1 MSANLAIS
9 LDAMGGDNAPE
20 MVIRGADIARQRF
33 PDAQFLFFGD
43 EKRIAPMIE
52 RVKGLG
58 AVSTVRHAE
67 TEVKM

>member
-33 PDAQFLFFGD
+33 PDAQVELVTLQHAGTCD
-43 EKRIAPMIE
+43 QKE
-52 RVKGLG
+52 L
-58 AVSTVRHAE
+58 VSR
-67 TEVKM
+67 K